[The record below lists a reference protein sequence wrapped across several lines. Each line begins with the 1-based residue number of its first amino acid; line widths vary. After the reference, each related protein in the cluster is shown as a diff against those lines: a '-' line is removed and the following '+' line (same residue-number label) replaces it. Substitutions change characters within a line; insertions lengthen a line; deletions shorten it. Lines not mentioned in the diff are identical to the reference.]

1 MTNLKI
7 CDLTKRKPIIALKP
21 GTFFVLHKDSN
32 LKDVICIK
40 LDDYKRFFDFD
51 ESCIHSYGDVDCT
64 ASVLLCKS
72 VDIYVKNEQNDQY
85 YENFALHY
93 PKILNHHT
101 VALSYSYTVSNTNLM
116 VGNFFTSVYHP
127 INISK
132 PLPCDDDHFYLK
144 VSDSEYFDLVD
155 CTVHPIND
163 TESTRYVNK
172 LDNVEISVSI

>member
-40 LDDYKRFFDFD
+40 LDDDKRFFDFD

-64 ASVLLCKS
+64 SSAILCKS

-93 PKILNHHT
+93 PKLLNHHT
-101 VALSYSYTVSNTNLM
+101 VELSYLYTVSNTNLM
-116 VGNFFTSVYHP
+116 VGDFFTSLYHP
-127 INISK
+127 IEINK
-132 PLPCDDDHFYLK
+132 PLPCDGDHFYLK
-144 VSDSEYFDLVD
+144 VSDNEYFDLENCVM
-155 CTVHPIND
+155 HPIDENGND
-163 TESTRYVNK
+163 WRANK

>member
-1 MTNLKI
+1 MTILKI

-40 LDDYKRFFDFD
+40 LDDDKRFFDFD

-93 PKILNHHT
+93 PKISNQGT
-101 VALSYSYTVSNTNLM
+101 FVISDLSLTAGS
-116 VGNFFTSVYHP
+116 FFISIYHP
-127 INISK
+127 MKITEDQIFNEGHYDNN
-132 PLPCDDDHFYLK
+132 LYLK
-144 VSDSEYFDLVD
+144 VSDNEYFDLSNCVI
-155 CTVHPIND
+155 HPIDENGND
-163 TESTRYVNK
+163 WHVNK